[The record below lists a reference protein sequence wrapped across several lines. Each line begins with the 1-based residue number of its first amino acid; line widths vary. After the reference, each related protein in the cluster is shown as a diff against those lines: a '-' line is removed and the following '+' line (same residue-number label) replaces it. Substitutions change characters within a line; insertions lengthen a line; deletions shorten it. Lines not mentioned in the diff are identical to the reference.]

1 MIKKIGIGVAIAAA
15 WGIAWAAK
23 EAFAIPDYA
32 MWLGIIAVVGV
43 LASFNIESRLS
54 AIEEL
59 VIRKDYSGIIAQLE
73 GERHKPQHK
82 QPESLAAGGAIASR
96 IRPQH
101 ESLFEDFRWFA
112 ALMNRH
118 IADEWAIE
126 ELPTTDVRGYEGP
139 EIGRMYDVWYNACEV
154 GRMQVTLGAGALL
167 SKEKERS
174 ARVELKLNYL
184 RFIPYRDAHSLLYE
198 IGLLTGSYDRTNG
211 EAFRATAAS
220 AATDALTGYLWEAVR
235 QPDLDPWFDFMAEGS
250 YDVLHDQVE
259 HWRKNGIDPMTRWGG
274 DRDGAADN

>member
-54 AIEEL
+54 AIEER

-126 ELPTTDVRGYEGP
+126 ELPTTDVQGYEGP

-154 GRMQVTLGAGALL
+154 GRMQVALGAGALL
-167 SKEKERS
+167 SKEKQRS

-198 IGLLTGSYDRTNG
+198 IGLLTGSFDRTNG

-235 QPDLDPWFDFMAEGS
+235 QPDLDPWFDFMAEGP

-274 DRDGAADN
+274 DRDGGADI